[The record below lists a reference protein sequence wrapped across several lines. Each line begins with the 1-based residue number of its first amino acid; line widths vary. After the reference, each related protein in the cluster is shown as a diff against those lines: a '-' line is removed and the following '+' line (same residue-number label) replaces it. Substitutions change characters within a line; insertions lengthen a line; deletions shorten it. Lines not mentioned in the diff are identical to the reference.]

1 MGHLGEK
8 LLCKALGTERR
19 WGKRS
24 LMRAKGKGEEVREKL
39 NLNGLGLSVQSSL
52 FPATS
57 LV

>member
-1 MGHLGEK
+1 
-8 LLCKALGTERR
+8 
-19 WGKRS
+19 
-24 LMRAKGKGEEVREKL
+24 MRAKGKGEEVREKL